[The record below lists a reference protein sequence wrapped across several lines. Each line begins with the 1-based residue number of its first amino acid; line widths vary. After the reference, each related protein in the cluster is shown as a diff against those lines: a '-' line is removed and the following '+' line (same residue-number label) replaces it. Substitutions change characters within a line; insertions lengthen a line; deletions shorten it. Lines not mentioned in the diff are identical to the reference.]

1 MKRNE
6 RNDSTAGLE
15 LFPIRTVS
23 TLTGVNSITLR
34 AWERRY
40 GLVQP
45 IRTPT
50 GHRLYRQDEI
60 DLIHRV
66 VAFLEKGISI
76 SQVRKALE
84 RESQEEGSPN
94 KPEDQLW
101 LRLRQRMSTA
111 LIRLDEEALD
121 QIYNE
126 ALGLASVDR
135 VTQDLLMPLLRELGR
150 RSETGAGS
158 PAEEAFFGMYL
169 RNKLGARMHH
179 RTHRSSCPR
188 FLGACMPGEYR
199 ETELLLFALAAHEAG
214 LSPVLL
220 GTNTPLAELGA
231 AAQRGRCK
239 AIVLSGSNPAESRW
253 PSDELPRL
261 CSAANVPVFIAGS
274 VSLRYRDEL
283 VAVGAVPLGNDLASG
298 TRRIVD
304 ALSAP
309 QPLNG

>member
-6 RNDSTAGLE
+6 GRDATTGVE

-66 VAFLEKGISI
+66 VALLEKGISI
-76 SQVRKALE
+76 SQVRRALE
-84 RESQEEGSPN
+84 RESQNEGWPE
-94 KPEDQLW
+94 KPEDRLW

-126 ALGLASVDR
+126 ALGLAPVER
-135 VTQDLLMPLLRELGR
+135 VTQDLLLPLLRELGR
-150 RSETGAGS
+150 RAEAGAGS

-179 RTHRSSCPR
+179 RAHRSSCPR
-188 FLGACMPGEYR
+188 FLGACLPGEHR

-220 GTNTPLAELGA
+220 GANTPLAELAA

-239 AIVLSGSNPAESRW
+239 AIVLSGSTATESRW
-253 PSDELPRL
+253 LSEELPAL

-274 VSLRYRDEL
+274 VSLRHRDEL
-283 VAVGAVPLGNDLASG
+283 VAAGAVPLGNDLANG
-298 TRRIVD
+298 TRRVAQ
-304 ALSAP
+304 ALSAT
-309 QPLNG
+309 QPL